1 MTEIQLQEEA
11 WADVEEGTEA
21 LLDEWHVAAG
31 DKVAAGQLLASV
43 IVAKTKYEVTSPVAG
58 TVAGLKFAAQ
68 DNFARGQAIA
78 TLQG

>member
-31 DKVAAGQLLASV
+31 DSVTAGQALATV
-43 IVAKTKYEVTSPVAG
+43 IVAKTKYEVIAPAAG
-58 TVAGLKFAAQ
+58 TVGELKFAAQ
-68 DNFARGQAIA
+68 DNFARGQAITTVNA
-78 TLQG
+78 